1 METTNKTDKAE
12 WGTIIIGAGQSELAT
27 GYYLSKLNDDF
38 LIVDG
43 ADSVGSA
50 WKQRWDSLRL
60 FTPAQ
65 YDGLPGLP
73 YPAARNS
80 FPAKEELADYLENYT
95 QKFQLPVRL
104 NLNVSQL
111 TCHNNRFE
119 LLTNDGILRSNR
131 VVVATG
137 TNPFPR
143 IPEFAKD
150 LDQRIFQ
157 IHSSRYKNPG
167 SVPTG
172 KVMVVGAGT
181 SGVEIA
187 IELSES
193 RQTMIS
199 GNPTF
204 HIPDAVFKYAGRLYW
219 WFANNILTENTPM
232 GRKAKGS
239 ILKGGGPLIHV
250 SVDDLKRAGVERL
263 PKVAGVEKGM
273 PKLEDGR
280 VIPVSSIVWC
290 TGFRPD
296 FSWIEPQVTDDDGWP
311 LTKRGVS
318 PIFDGLFF
326 VGMLFQFG
334 LTSGLVGG
342 VGRDAAFVAEK
353 IHQQMNS

>member
-1 METTNKTDKAE
+1 MST
-12 WGTIIIGAGQSELAT
+12 SE
-27 GYYLSKLNDDF
+27 
-38 LIVDG
+38 
-43 ADSVGSA
+43 
-50 WKQRWDSLRL
+50 
-60 FTPAQ
+60 
-65 YDGLPGLP
+65 
-73 YPAARNS
+73 
-80 FPAKEELADYLENYT
+80 
-95 QKFQLPVRL
+95 
-104 NLNVSQL
+104 
-111 TCHNNRFE
+111 
-119 LLTNDGILRSNR
+119 GILKSKR

-157 IHSSRYKNPG
+157 IHSSRYKNPD

-204 HIPDAVFKYAGRLYW
+204 HIPDAVFKFAGRLYW
-219 WFANNILTENTPM
+219 WFANNMLTENTPM

-239 ILKGGGPLIHV
+239 ILRGGGPLINI
-250 SVDDLKRAGVERL
+250 SVEDLNKAGVERL
-263 PKVAGVEKGM
+263 PKVAGVGNGM

-280 VIPVSSIVWC
+280 VIPVDSIVWC

-296 FSWIEPQVTDDDGWP
+296 FSWIVPNVTDETGWP
-311 LTKRGVS
+311 LTRRGVS
-318 PIFDGLFF
+318 PIADGLYF
-326 VGMLFQFG
+326 VGLLFQFG

-342 VGRDAAFVAEK
+342 VGRDAAYVAEK
-353 IHQQMNS
+353 IHQQMSS